1 MISKVLPTT
10 WSLTRASVA
19 TSLLILLTVQT
30 VPSQTPNV
38 AALSEKQSQL
48 LIDLQN
54 LAAQAT
60 NLTNNL
66 ARARANAEIADPL
79 WILEEQSAKELL
91 KEAYKLTFPDP
102 VPNASPARSGSKTNF
117 SFPTPLEL
125 ARRDLRNR
133 VLQVASRD
141 KAFAGSLIKLQEDN
155 MDKTEA
161 HIENATLARQAFG
174 DNDIEA
180 GSKYLIDAWHA
191 DPTEAMAGMII
202 KALAT
207 KDRAAADKL
216 IIEYL
221 GILRSVPLLLP
232 DDQARVYLVL
242 FQLIFTNLVPA
253 QKVPPPGPEVMRA
266 YSVYVLDNLSA
277 LEQTSPGSLRRFRAV
292 LLYLWPPINQYAP
305 DLIPSFIKLEALSRS
320 SKDTGPIPNI
330 DEIVAANKKS
340 QNKQLEQNLES
351 ENPDPLVIQAGVR
364 NGEFNKV
371 RKALDRMEEGDAK
384 DQLLDLVNARE
395 SMALASKGSIDRAE
409 AMALRLRGAVRIIEA
424 YEPLIAKSDKPAQ
437 KISLGYRALEQ
448 LRRASNQPEIP
459 PMIPAGLAPTGKEI
473 DPKLRS
479 LSKLFLIIVSLDNDL
494 AQSVLQETVL
504 AMNRTDV
511 DAGQGRLGFDP
522 NVFREA
528 TARNQLQTEQAVSSI
543 TDPLRRIVATAVVD
557 KWKLDDLKQRVA
569 TKNVTVAK

>member
-1 MISKVLPTT
+1 MISKVLRNA
-10 WSLTRASVA
+10 WYLRRASVA
-19 TSLLILLTVQT
+19 TTLLVLFIVQAG
-30 VPSQTPNV
+30 PSQVPNV
-38 AALSEKQSQL
+38 TPLSEKQFL
-48 LIDLQN
+48 LLTDLQS
-54 LAAQAT
+54 LAAQAA
-60 NLTNNL
+60 NLTSRL
-66 ARARANAEIADPL
+66 ARARAYAEIADPL
-79 WILEEQSAKELL
+79 WTLDEQRTKELL
-91 KEAYKLTFPDP
+91 GEAYTLTSPDP
-102 VPNASPARSGSKTNF
+102 APNLSPASLGSKDNY
-117 SFPTPLEL
+117 SVPTPLES

-141 KAFAGSLIKLQEDN
+141 RAFAGSLIKPQKDKENGSAPSDN
-155 MDKTEA
+155 V
-161 HIENATLARQAFG
+161 ILAKQAFA

-180 GSKYLIDAWHA
+180 GSRYLTDAVYA
-191 DPTEAMAGMII
+191 DPIAMPVTSINE
-202 KALAT
+202 LAK
-207 KDRAAADKL
+207 KDRATADKL
-216 IIEYL
+216 ILEYL

-242 FQLIFTNLVPA
+242 FQLIFTNLIPA

-277 LEQTSPGSLRRFRAV
+277 LEQASPGSLRRFRAV
-292 LLYLWPPINQYAP
+292 LLYLWPPINQYVP
-305 DLIPSFIKLEALSRS
+305 DLIPSFIKLEALSRT

-330 DEIVAANKKS
+330 DDIVAANKKS

-351 ENPDPLVIQAGVR
+351 ENPDPMVIQAGVR

-371 RKALDRMEEGDAK
+371 RKAIDRMEEGDAK

-409 AMALRLRGAVRIIEA
+409 ALALRLHGAVRIIDA
-424 YEPLIAKSDKPAQ
+424 YEPLIARSDRPAQ

-448 LRRASNQPEIP
+448 LRRASNQPEIS
-459 PMIPAGLAPTGKEI
+459 PMMPAGLAPTGKEI

-494 AQSVLQETVL
+494 AQSVLQETIV

-511 DAGQGRLGFDP
+511 DSGQGRLGFDP

-543 TDPLRRIVATAVVD
+543 SDPLRRIVATAVVD
-557 KWKLDDLKQRVA
+557 KWKLDDLKQRVT
-569 TKNVTVAK
+569 TKNVTVTK

>member
-1 MISKVLPTT
+1 MTGKFLRNAQ
-10 WSLTRASVA
+10 SLTRLIVA
-19 TSLLILLTVQT
+19 LSLVVLFTIQIGL
-30 VPSQTPNV
+30 SQVPNV
-38 AALSEKQSQL
+38 APLSEKQSLL

-54 LAAQAT
+54 LAAQAA
-60 NLTNNL
+60 NLTSGL

-79 WILEEQSAKELL
+79 WTLDEQRAKELL
-91 KEAYKLTFPDP
+91 GEAYKLTSPDP
-102 VPNASPARSGSKTNF
+102 VPNASPASSGSKDKF
-117 SFPTPLEL
+117 SVPTPLES
-125 ARRDLRNR
+125 ARRELRTR
-133 VLQVASRD
+133 VLQLAFRD
-141 KAFAGSLIKLQEDN
+141 RAFAGSLIKPQKD
-155 MDKTEA
+155 TENTSA
-161 HIENATLARQAFG
+161 PSDIRMLAKQAFRE
-174 DNDIEA
+174 NDIEA
-180 GSKYLIDAWHA
+180 GSKYLIDAIHA
-191 DPTEAMAGMII
+191 EPTAISVTTINE
-202 KALAT
+202 LAKT
-207 KDRAAADKL
+207 DRAAADKL
-216 IIEYL
+216 IMEYL
-221 GILRSVPLLLP
+221 TVLRSIPLLSP
-232 DDQARVYLVL
+232 EDQAYVYLGL
-242 FQLIFTNLVPA
+242 FQLIFTNLIPA
-253 QKVPPPGPEVMRA
+253 QKVPPAGPEVMRA

-277 LEQTSPGSLRRFRAV
+277 LEQASPGSLRRFRGF

-371 RKALDRMEEGDAK
+371 RKAIDRMEEGDAK

-409 AMALRLRGAVRIIEA
+409 AMALRLRGAVRIVEA

-448 LRRASNQPEIP
+448 LRKASNQPEIP

-494 AQSVLQETVL
+494 AQSVLQETIL
-504 AMNRTDV
+504 AMNRTGV
-511 DAGQGRLGFDP
+511 DASQGRLGFDP

-543 TDPLRRIVATAVVD
+543 TDPLRRIVATAAVD
-557 KWKLDDLKQRVA
+557 KWKLEDLKQRVT